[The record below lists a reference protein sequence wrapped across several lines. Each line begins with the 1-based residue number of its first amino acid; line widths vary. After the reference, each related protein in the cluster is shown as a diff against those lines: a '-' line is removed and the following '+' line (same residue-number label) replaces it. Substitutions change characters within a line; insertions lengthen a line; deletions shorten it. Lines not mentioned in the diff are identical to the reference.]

1 MALEA
6 ELKQIDRK
14 IDNLLDRVVEADSQS
29 LVVRYEN
36 RIKELED
43 SRIVMEEK
51 AAQCGRTLADFEKGF
66 RTAPTTIP
74 FKVLEGIRDGR
85 SKMVGPLGLEPRT
98 KGL

>member
-66 RTAPTTIP
+66 RIT
-74 FKVLEGIRDGR
+74 FEF
-85 SKMVGPLGLEPRT
+85 LG
-98 KGL
+98 